1 MNINL
6 RLFLIIFAIFWF
18 VLTSYFL
25 KKNKLP
31 VKYSLVWYTIIFIML
46 ILGAFPNILVLI
58 SEFCGFQVVASFVVG
73 VILTLMIFITL
84 ILTMIVAEQKKKITL
99 IIQELSILKEKIQNE
114 K

>member
-1 MNINL
+1 MTTNL

-18 VLTSYFL
+18 ILTSYFL

-31 VKYSLVWYTIIFIML
+31 VKYSLVWYTIIFILL
-46 ILGAFPNILVLI
+46 ILGAFPNILVYI
-58 SEFCGFQVVASFVVG
+58 SEFCGFQVVSSFVIG

-84 ILTMIVAEQKKKITL
+84 ILTMIVAEQRKRIIL
-99 IIQELSILKEKIQNE
+99 LIQEVSILKMKINR